1 MQTRK
6 LLLSVVIVLLLFA
19 ACKKNKDSTSP
30 ASTNKFTYDSKEY
43 PLDKAYIHNEV
54 GTRFNVSFF
63 SSGISV
69 NTNGGGGL
77 FMDGK
82 GSGVLLTLDST
93 IPTDL
98 SSATYKWPSQT
109 TPDLEM
115 IADAQIGITNDI
127 TTSINGTFRSATYG
141 TGSITVSKSNL
152 QYTIE
157 FSILVD
163 GKTAS
168 GKYIGTLQ
176 NY

>member
-1 MQTRK
+1 METRN
-6 LLLSVVIVLLLFA
+6 LLLSVVTVLLLFVS
-19 ACKKNKDSTSP
+19 CKKNKDGSSP

-69 NTNGGGGL
+69 NTSGVGGL
-77 FMDGK
+77 FIDGK

-115 IADAQIGITNDI
+115 IADAQIGISNDI
-127 TTSINGTFRSATYG
+127 TNTIMGTFRSATYG
-141 TGSITVSKSNL
+141 TGSVTVSKSGS
-152 QYTIE
+152 QYTIQ

-168 GKYIGTLQ
+168 GKFVGTLQ
-176 NY
+176 SY

>member
-1 MQTRK
+1 MKTNN
-6 LLLSVVIVLLLFA
+6 LLLIVAISFSLLIS
-19 ACKKNKDSTSP
+19 CSKNKHEDSP
-30 ASTNKFTYDSKEY
+30 ANESKFTYNGKEY
-43 PLDKAYIHNEV
+43 PLDKGYIHNEL
-54 GTRFNVSFF
+54 GTRFTVSFF
-63 SSGISV
+63 SSSISV
-69 NTNGGGGL
+69 NTNNGGL
-77 FMDGK
+77 FLDGK
-82 GSGVLLTLDST
+82 GNGVILSLDST
-93 IPTDL
+93 IPTDI
-98 SSATYKWPSQT
+98 SSATYLWPAQT
-109 TPDLEM
+109 TQGSEM

-168 GKYIGTLQ
+168 GKYIGTLR

>member
-1 MQTRK
+1 MQARN
-6 LLLSVVIVLLLFA
+6 LLLSVVTLLLLFVS
-19 ACKKNKDSTSP
+19 CKKNKDGSSP

-63 SSGISV
+63 SSGVSV
-69 NTNGGGGL
+69 NTSGGGL
-77 FMDGK
+77 FVDGK
-82 GSGVLLTLDST
+82 GGGVLLTLDST
-93 IPTDL
+93 IPTDI

-115 IADAQIGITNDI
+115 IADAQIGRSNDI
-127 TTSINGTFRSATYG
+127 TNTINGTFRAATDG
-141 TGSITVSKSNL
+141 TGSVTVSKSGS
-152 QYTIE
+152 QYTIQ

-168 GKYIGTLQ
+168 GKFTGTLQ
-176 NY
+176 SY